1 MSGRESNEE
10 LDNLI
15 AILEHDLRNP
25 LTAIMGFSD
34 LLGMTE
40 LDPDQRELLSR
51 VQGACERLLEV
62 VETMA
67 ERTGASPRRT
77 D

>member
-15 AILEHDLRNP
+15 ATLEHDLRNP

-62 VETMA
+62 VETMG
-67 ERTGASPRRT
+67 ERTGASPLRT